1 MTTRAE
7 KLALLSRLAT
17 LRADRA
23 KATAAKS
30 RAQATRIEAGI
41 ADLREQRQL
50 IAAEP
55 PVPGLAG
62 ARAAWLRQSD
72 RQIAALTG
80 RLARA
85 RAELDHRLDDARREE
100 GRRQVLEKLGK
111 R

>member
-1 MTTRAE
+1 MTTPAG

-30 RAQATRIEAGI
+30 RAQATQIEAAI
-41 ADLREQRQL
+41 ADLRAQRRQ

-55 PVPGLAG
+55 PAPGLAS
-62 ARAAWLRQSD
+62 AQAAWLRQAD

-80 RLARA
+80 KLARA

-100 GRRQVLEKLGK
+100 GRRQVLEKLGN